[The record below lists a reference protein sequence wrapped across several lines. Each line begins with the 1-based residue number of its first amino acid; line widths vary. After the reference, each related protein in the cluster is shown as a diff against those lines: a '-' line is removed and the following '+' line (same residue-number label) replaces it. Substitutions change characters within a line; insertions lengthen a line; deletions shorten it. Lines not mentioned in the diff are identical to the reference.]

1 MKSYEN
7 MKTCEANYLRNKKNF
22 EQSIEEYKAACLAYF
37 TEKTG
42 LKEGDFVTVKHG
54 NEKYRAVFVGI
65 KNTRQLKVIPVKS
78 NGEISARHRLIEPSW
93 IDIDINLSEFLE
105 V

>member
-1 MKSYEN
+1 MKSYEK

-22 EQSIEEYKAACLAYF
+22 EQATEEYKTACLEYF

-42 LKEGDFVTVKHG
+42 LKEGDFVTVKHDG
-54 NEKYRAVFVGI
+54 QKYRAVFAGI
-65 KNTRQLKVIPVKS
+65 KNTRQLKVIPLKKD
-78 NGEISARHRLIEPSW
+78 GEFSKQHRLIDPSW
-93 IDIDINLSEFLE
+93 VDLDINLSEFLE

>member
-22 EQSIEEYKAACLAYF
+22 EQATEEYKAACLAYF

-42 LKEGDFVTVKHG
+42 LKEGDFVTVKHNG
-54 NEKYRAVFVGI
+54 QKYRAVFAGI
-65 KNTRQLKVIPVKS
+65 KNTRQLKVIPVK
-78 NGEISARHRLIEPSW
+78 NDGEISKQHRLIDPSW